1 MDEDESSGKSMLDR
15 LKAIQTKLVEFWNR
29 FTSKQKTLIVS
40 ISAAVI
46 FTMVA
51 LIVLLNRTKYVQLV
65 SFENTTDAAS
75 ASEIL
80 TEAGIKYDVSS
91 NGLVF
96 SVDEKNESAAR
107 LVLGQNNIAADKD
120 TSYDDAFNNN
130 SMSTT
135 DAERKKKQLI
145 YEQKQ
150 LEKDLQSMDG
160 IKQASVH
167 ISEPDSS
174 NSLLSETKE
183 ASASVMLVTTADFDA
198 ELQVEGIANYVS
210 TSIGNSN
217 TDNIRIV
224 DQAGN
229 LLFGGDTASSTT
241 GRAAAVTKIKDQVT
255 ASFKDQVRNLFVNA
269 GVYNDAEVAANLD
282 ISLDEEEIVDEH
294 YYTDDAEE
302 DTGPMN
308 SYYSYSAENADGVSG
323 IPGTDSND
331 GTVNDYNIVNGTTA
345 NSNANVIQQKFDT
358 SKKTTSTKKAIGSV
372 NTDNSSVAV
381 VLSRYVIY
389 DEAKMKKA
397 GELKGTNFE
406 AFQQENDERK
416 AIEVDEETY
425 ALVEQATGI
434 SADRIQIQAF
444 EVPLFYPQEQSTVDT
459 VANYLQFV
467 LAILIVALL
476 CFVVFKGMKPVE
488 VTELEP
494 ELSVEALLAT
504 TKENQTLEDIEF
516 SDKSATRQQIE
527 RFVDENPEEVALLLR
542 NWLNDDWD

>member
-1 MDEDESSGKSMLDR
+1 MLDR
-15 LKAIQTKLVEFWNR
+15 LKAIQTKFVEFWNR

-46 FTMVA
+46 FTLVA

-65 SFENTTDAAS
+65 TFENTADAAS
-75 ASEIL
+75 ADEIL
-80 TEAGIKYDVSS
+80 TEAGIKYEVSD

-135 DAERKKKQLI
+135 DSERKKKQII

-160 IKQASVH
+160 VKQASVH
-167 ISEPDSS
+167 ISVPDSS

-183 ASASVMLVTTADFDA
+183 SSASVMLITTADFDA
-198 ELQVEGIANYVS
+198 ELQVEGIANFVS
-210 TSIGNSN
+210 TTIGNSS
-217 TDNIRIV
+217 TDNVRIV

-229 LLFGGDTASSTT
+229 LLFGGETSTSTA
-241 GRAAAVTKIKDQVT
+241 GKAAAEMKIKDQVT
-255 ASFKDQVRNLFVNA
+255 ASFKDQVRNLFISA
-269 GVYNDAEVAANLD
+269 GVYNDAEIAANLD
-282 ISLDEEEIVDEH
+282 IDLDQQDIEDIH
-294 YYTDDAEE
+294 FYTDDEEE

-308 SYYSYSAENADGVSG
+308 SRYSYSAENVDGVSG

-331 GTVNDYNIVNGTTA
+331 GTVNDYNILNGTTG
-345 NSNANVIQQKFDT
+345 NSSANVIKEEYDT
-358 SKKTTSTKKAIGSV
+358 SKTTTVTKKSIGRV
-372 NTDNSSVAV
+372 NTENSSVAL
-381 VLSRYVIY
+381 VLSRYVVY
-389 DEAKMKKA
+389 DEEQMKKA
-397 GELKGTNFE
+397 GELKGTSFE

-416 AIEVDEETY
+416 PIEVDEETY

-434 SADRIQIQAF
+434 SADRIQIQAY
-444 EVPLFYPQEQSTVDT
+444 EVPLFYPQEQSAVDT
-459 VANYLQFV
+459 VTNYLQFV

-516 SDKSATRQQIE
+516 SDKSVTRQQIE

>member
-1 MDEDESSGKSMLDR
+1 MLER

-46 FTMVA
+46 FTLVA
-51 LIVLLNRTKYVQLV
+51 LIVILNRTKYVQLV
-65 SFENTTDAAS
+65 SFDNTADSAS

-80 TEAGIKYDVSS
+80 TEAGIKYDVSR
-91 NGLVF
+91 NGLVI
-96 SVDEKNESAAR
+96 SVDEKSESAAR

-120 TSYDDAFNNN
+120 TSYDDAFNN

-135 DAERKKKQLI
+135 DAERKKKQII
-145 YEQKQ
+145 YDQKQ

-167 ISEPDSS
+167 ISVPDSS

-183 ASASVMLVTTADFDA
+183 SSASVMLITDANFDA
-198 ELQVEGIANYVS
+198 ELQVEGIANFVS
-210 TSIGNSN
+210 TTIGNSS
-217 TDNIRIV
+217 TDNVRIV

-229 LLFGGDTASSTT
+229 LLFGGESSSSSA
-241 GRAAAVTKIKDQVT
+241 GIAEAKTKIKNQVT
-255 ASFKDQVRNLFVNA
+255 DSFKDQVRNLFISA

-282 ISLDEEEIVDEH
+282 ISLDDQDILEEH
-294 YYTDDAEE
+294 YYTDDEDE
-302 DTGPMN
+302 DTGPMS

-331 GTVNDYNIVNGTTA
+331 GAVNDYNIQNGTTA
-345 NSNANVIQQKFDT
+345 SGNVNVIQQKFDT
-358 SKKTTSTKKAIGSV
+358 SKTTTTTKKAIGYV
-372 NTDNSSVAV
+372 NTDNSSVAL

-389 DEAKMKKA
+389 DEAKMKKT
-397 GELKGTNFE
+397 GELKGTNFDK
-406 AFQQENDERK
+406 FQQENDERK
-416 AIEVDEETY
+416 QIEVDEETY
-425 ALVEQATGI
+425 ALVERATGI

-444 EVPLFYPQEQSTVDT
+444 EVPLFYPQEQSAGDM

-516 SDKSATRQQIE
+516 SNKSATRQQIE

-542 NWLNDDWD
+542 NWLGDDWD

>member
-1 MDEDESSGKSMLDR
+1 MLDR
-15 LKAIQTKLVEFWNR
+15 LKVIQTKFVEFWNR

-46 FTMVA
+46 FTLVA

-65 SFENTTDAAS
+65 TFENTADAAS
-75 ASEIL
+75 ADEIL
-80 TEAGIKYDVSS
+80 TEAGIKYEVSD

-135 DAERKKKQLI
+135 DSERKKKQII

-160 IKQASVH
+160 VKQASVH
-167 ISEPDSS
+167 ISVPDSS

-183 ASASVMLVTTADFDA
+183 SSASVMLITTADFDA
-198 ELQVEGIANYVS
+198 SLQVEGIANFVS
-210 TSIGNSN
+210 TTIGNSS
-217 TDNIRIV
+217 TDNVRIV

-229 LLFGGDTASSTT
+229 LLFGGETSTSTA
-241 GRAAAVTKIKDQVT
+241 GKAAAEMKIKDQVT
-255 ASFKDQVRNLFVNA
+255 ASFKDQVRNLFISA
-269 GVYNDAEVAANLD
+269 GVYNDAEIAANLD
-282 ISLDEEEIVDEH
+282 IDLDQQDIEDVH
-294 YYTDDAEE
+294 FYTDDEEE

-308 SYYSYSAENADGVSG
+308 SRYSYSAENVDGVSG

-331 GTVNDYNIVNGTTA
+331 GTVNDYNILNGTTG
-345 NSNANVIQQKFDT
+345 NSSANVIKEEFDT
-358 SKKTTSTKKAIGSV
+358 SKTTTVTKKSIGRV
-372 NTDNSSVAV
+372 NTENSSVAL
-381 VLSRYVIY
+381 VLSRYVVY
-389 DEAKMKKA
+389 DEEQMKKA
-397 GELKGTNFE
+397 GELKGTSFE

-416 AIEVDEETY
+416 PIEVDEETY

-434 SADRIQIQAF
+434 SADRIQIQAY
-444 EVPLFYPQEQSTVDT
+444 EVPLFYPQEQSAVDT
-459 VANYLQFV
+459 VTNYLQFV